1 MKQAFIFLAAAIL
14 AASSL
19 PAAESSANVTGR
31 KGTILTI
38 DRGALDGVAVGMKG
52 IVRAVY
58 KDPVEGEYTINIGA
72 FTVARVAEHSAEVEI
87 EAGKG
92 LNPDDARTVV
102 FDRELRPPAPAPAKP
117 PAEAKPRSAD
127 WYLEQGD
134 QAAEGGDL
142 HTAQERYQKALALE
156 PDNLVAREK
165 CRDIGLAIDRAERR
179 AKFREYLKKA
189 DANYEKRSVKFAFL
203 YLVEALRLY
212 PEGEN
217 EVRGRLQAMNGEYA
231 GDLAAILK
239 ENAKELA
246 DIRPRLDALLARPAS
261 AASQKETAPQAPAAA
276 PQKEPAAVQ
285 TADEPFLAR
294 IRGKADRVWRNEK
307 GFWEALFLGNVSLVY
322 IPAGEI
328 TIGSP
333 AGEGD
338 ADEHPAHKVFLKGY
352 WLGKTEVT
360 FDQYDR
366 FCTETGRA
374 KAQDEGWGRGSRPVI
389 YVSWQDAADYCA
401 WLKKKTGLPFRL
413 PGEAEWE
420 KAARDRYPWGSRLPD
435 PTLANFNK
443 DHMMTRPVGSF
454 PAGASPYGVLDM
466 AGNVWEWM
474 LDAYDALSYQNPAAA
489 APSSPAAGAERSVRG
504 GSWVNGANLVRAAN
518 RSSERPDSK
527 LNILGF
533 RLALDGE

>member
-1 MKQAFIFLAAAIL
+1 MKQAIIFLAAAIL

-19 PAAESSANVTGR
+19 PAAESSANVTAR
-31 KGTILTI
+31 KGTMLTI

-52 IVRAVY
+52 TVRAVY
-58 KDPVEGEYTINIGA
+58 KDPVEGEYTINIGS
-72 FTVARVAEHSAEVEI
+72 FTVARVSERTAEVEL
-87 EAGKG
+87 EVGKG

-102 FDRELRPPAPAPAKP
+102 FDRILTPPAPAKP
-117 PAEAKPRSAD
+117 AAETKTRGAD

-142 HTAQERYQKALALE
+142 RTAQERYQKALALE
-156 PDNLVAREK
+156 PDNLVAKEK

-179 AKFREYLKKA
+179 AKFKEYLKKA

-231 GDLAAILK
+231 GDLATILK
-239 ENAKELA
+239 DNARELA
-246 DIRPRLDALLARPAS
+246 DIRPRLDALLARPA
-261 AASQKETAPQAPAAA
+261 AAPKETAPQAPAAT
-276 PQKEPAAVQ
+276 PQKEPAAPQ
-285 TADEPFLAR
+285 AADEPFLAR
-294 IRGKADRVWRNEK
+294 VRGKADRVWRNEK

-322 IPAGEI
+322 VPAGEI

-333 AGEGD
+333 EGEGD

-366 FCTETGRA
+366 FCAETGRA
-374 KAQDEGWGRGSRPVI
+374 LAQDEAWGRGSRPAI
-389 YVSWQDAADYCA
+389 YVSWRDAADYCA

-413 PGEAEWE
+413 PSEAEWE
-420 KAARDRYPWGSRLPD
+420 KAARDRYPWGGRLPD
-435 PTLANFNK
+435 SGLANFNK
-443 DHMMTRPVGSF
+443 DHMMTRPVGSY
-454 PAGASPYGVLDM
+454 PAGASPYGILDM

-474 LDAYDALSYQNPAAA
+474 LDVYDAASYRNPAPG
-489 APSSPAAGAERSVRG
+489 APPAPAGGAERSVRG

>member
-1 MKQAFIFLAAAIL
+1 MKQAIIFLAAAIL

-19 PAAESSANVTGR
+19 PAAESAANVTAR
-31 KGTILTI
+31 KGTVLTI

-58 KDPVEGEYTINIGA
+58 KDPVEGEYTINIGS
-72 FTVARVAEHSAEVEI
+72 FTVARVSERTAEVELV
-87 EAGKG
+87 AGKG

-102 FDRELRPPAPAPAKP
+102 FDGNLIPPAPAKP
-117 PAEAKPRSAD
+117 AAEVKSRSAD

-142 HTAQERYQKALALE
+142 RTAQERYQKALALE
-156 PDNLVAREK
+156 PDNLVAKEK

-179 AKFREYLKKA
+179 AKFKEYLKKA

-231 GDLAAILK
+231 GDLAAILRD
-239 ENAKELA
+239 NAKELA
-246 DIRPRLDALLARPAS
+246 DIRPRLDALLARPA
-261 AASQKETAPQAPAAA
+261 APQKEAAPLAPVVA
-276 PQKEPAAVQ
+276 PQKEPAAPQ
-285 TADEPFLAR
+285 AADEPFLAR
-294 IRGKADRVWRNEK
+294 VRGKADRVWRNEK
-307 GFWEALFLGNVSLVY
+307 GYWEALFLGNVSLVY
-322 IPAGEI
+322 VPAGEI

-333 AGEGD
+333 GGEGD

-366 FCTETGRA
+366 FCTDTGRA
-374 KAQDEGWGRGSRPVI
+374 LAQDEGWGRGSRPAI

-413 PGEAEWE
+413 PSEAEWE
-420 KAARDRYPWGSRLPD
+420 KAARDRYPWGSRPPD
-435 PTLANFNK
+435 SGLANFNK
-443 DHMMTRPVGSF
+443 DHMMTRPVGSY
-454 PAGASPYGVLDM
+454 PAGASPFGILDM
-466 AGNVWEWM
+466 AGNVWEWT
-474 LDAYDALSYQNPAAA
+474 LDAYDAAAYQNPAGA
-489 APSSPAAGAERSVRG
+489 APRPVAAGAERSVRG